1 MLQQTQVKT
10 VIPYFKKFIRNFPN
24 IKSLSEASE
33 NKLIKNWE
41 GLGYYSRVKNL
52 KKTSKIIVKKYSKRL
67 PNNIDDLKKL
77 PGIGEYTS
85 QAILAIAFNKPFIP
99 LDGNIERIIKR
110 LLNLKSKKEIN
121 KNNII
126 LKKSFLG
133 TSERSSDYAQ
143 ALMELGALVCK
154 PKNPLCESC
163 PVIKD
168 CISYRKKDF
177 NIVVKNKKKINK
189 FFIVKI
195 FIKKN
200 KILLIKNQKFSFL
213 KNLKI
218 FPMEEISKP
227 KNFNNFLNFKMSN
240 MNMNII
246 IKVTKVQKKIKNSIW
261 IEKNK
266 YNNYIL
272 PTFTKKIFYSL
283 NKYL

>member
-121 KNNII
+121 KDNII

-200 KILLIKNQKFSFL
+200 KILLIKNKKFSFL

-218 FPMEEISKP
+218 FPMEEISEP
-227 KNFNNFLNFKMSN
+227 KNFNKFLNFKMSN

>member
-10 VIPYFKKFIRNFPN
+10 VIPYFKNFIRNFPN
-24 IKSLSEASE
+24 IKSLAEASE
-33 NKLIKNWE
+33 HKLIKNWE

-110 LLNLKSKKEIN
+110 LLNLKSKIEISKE
-121 KNNII
+121 NII

-133 TSERSSDYAQ
+133 ISERASDYAQ
-143 ALMELGALVCK
+143 ALMELGALICK

-163 PVIKD
+163 PVIKN
-168 CISYRKKDF
+168 CKSYKKKDF

-200 KILLIKNQKFSFL
+200 KILLIKNQKFNFL

-218 FPMEEISKP
+218 FPMKEIAEP
-227 KNFNNFLNFKMSN
+227 KNLNKFLNLKMSN

-246 IKVTKVQKKIKNSIW
+246 IRVINKQKHLKNSIW

-266 YNNYIL
+266 FNNYTL

-283 NKYL
+283 DKYI

>member
-121 KNNII
+121 KDNII

-177 NIVVKNKKKINK
+177 NMVVKNKKKINK

-218 FPMEEISKP
+218 FPMEEISEP
-227 KNFNNFLNFKMSN
+227 KNFNKFLNFKMSN

>member
-121 KNNII
+121 KDNII

-177 NIVVKNKKKINK
+177 NMVVKNKKKINK

>member
-121 KNNII
+121 KDNII